1 MEADGVP
8 DTPPEFA
15 PSPSPASTPKPRPRT
30 MSSPSPRIPGT
41 PSTSAPDTPRP
52 DISNT
57 DLHGV
62 TDIASHDMPDPAPPA
77 VSGGASHDV
86 TGTTPAHMA
95 DTTAQR
101 GGYRVARWITDV
113 FAPQVLVIGMPPV
126 VGLLSDGWRGA
137 AWGLVASALC
147 GGVPAAV
154 IAAGVRSGRLD
165 SHHIVDR
172 SLRTRP
178 LLVAVAAVLAA
189 LALLSVLG
197 APTLLLATV
206 GAMLAGLAVTVP
218 VTLWWKISFHAA
230 VTAGTVVVFSHVLPP
245 TPTLAAGTLITAA
258 VCWSR
263 IRVTHHTLPQ
273 VLAGVAAGATPAWL
287 VLTLAGT

>member
-15 PSPSPASTPKPRPRT
+15 TSPAPKSTTKPNPRT
-30 MSSPSPRIPGT
+30 MPNP
-41 PSTSAPDTPRP
+41 APQRLDPPARNNLNATRP
-52 DISNT
+52 DMSNT
-57 DLHGV
+57 PLHGITSDDV
-62 TDIASHDMPDPAPPA
+62 PNPAPPA
-77 VSGGASHDV
+77 VSGGASHDIASAAP
-86 TGTTPAHMA
+86 GPMA
-95 DTTAQR
+95 DTAAQAA
-101 GGYRVARWITDV
+101 GYRVARWITNV
-113 FAPQVLVIGMPPV
+113 FSPQVLVIGMPPV
-126 VGLLSDGWRGA
+126 VGLLSDGWRGT
-137 AWGLVASALC
+137 AWGLVASVLC
-147 GGVPAAV
+147 GGIPAAV

-178 LLVAVAAVLAA
+178 LLVAVAAVVAA

-197 APTLLLATV
+197 APTLLIATV

-245 TPTLAAGTLITAA
+245 TPALTTGTLITAA

-273 VLAGVAAGATPAWL
+273 VLAGTAAGATPAWL
-287 VLTLAGT
+287 VLTLTGT